1 MEVDSNKYS
10 YDVQEAE
17 DEYETIPKRPIRNE
31 VQLEIHDTIPVG
43 RKGLFFIIGIQVF
56 IILILIILLGINGVT
71 LSQLN
76 TVDMC
81 DSTGATTGDST
92 GASTAGVG
100 GDTSTAQ
107 ILNVTQE
114 LLNQRNN
121 DAKVTEAL
129 YQVLASNM
137 TQVLQQLMYTQG
149 NSEQLNTHTNILQG
163 LNKNISQVSQQ
174 LGSTEAKVD
183 GMRSVVD
190 EHLVHTLNMSDVL
203 NQVKNTTGQSAQRL
217 INIVNTLSNLQ
228 DTSTSTAGVVDGIL
242 VIAEDLLQLQNVSS
256 LLNSITPVSC
266 KDVKEVLPNSPSGW
280 YHINNQNTYCNMEEL
295 CGSGGGWTRL
305 GYLDMTDASQ
315 SCPSGFRLYQS
326 GGVRACGRTL
336 TYASCS
342 PIITFPTNGI
352 GYTQIC
358 GRVKGYQK
366 GSTDAIYPNSQH
378 NNINSYYL
386 DGVSITRGH
395 PREHIWSFIGGVFS
409 VRSADSNCPCNTNAF
424 QANYV
429 QSFIGNNYY
438 CESGNPNT
446 WWSNSLY
453 PNDPLWDGQ
462 NCPSLEAPCCTNPNL
477 PWFFRDFG
485 NATSSEDLE
494 LRVCGD
500 EGWNDEDNPVGEYEI
515 YVK

>member
-1 MEVDSNKYS
+1 MEVDDSKHLYEVDQ
-10 YDVQEAE
+10 YDGKDDFPQ
-17 DEYETIPKRPIRNE
+17 RP
-31 VQLEIHDTIPVG
+31 VTSLQIHDSVPAG
-43 RKGLFFIIGIQVF
+43 RKGLFCLVGIQVF
-56 IILILIILLGINGVT
+56 IILILIILLGVNGVT
-71 LSQLN
+71 LTHLN
-76 TVDMC
+76 TADTC
-81 DSTGATTGDST
+81 GST
-92 GASTAGVG
+92 GASTG
-100 GDTSTAQ
+100 GLTSSESTSQ
-107 ILNVTQE
+107 IGEILNATRENSRKLNSITNYTTNDWTNTQSQSNA
-114 LLNQRNN
+114 LNSLMNATQTINN
-121 DAKVTEAL
+121 QIREVMSKV
-129 YQVLASNM
+129 SN
-137 TQVLQQLMYTQG
+137 
-149 NSEQLNTHTNILQG
+149 S
-163 LNKNISQVSQQ
+163 S
-174 LGSTEAKVD
+174 AKVD
-183 GMRSVVD
+183 DIQDFADQQVIDTQNISDTLQMVLQKTGDSANRLTSIVGSLSNVESNGITTASVVND
-190 EHLVHTLNMSDVL
+190 
-203 NQVKNTTGQSAQRL
+203 
-217 INIVNTLSNLQ
+217 
-228 DTSTSTAGVVDGIL
+228 IL
-242 VIAEDLLQLQNVSS
+242 VIAEELLELQNASS
-256 LLNSITPVSC
+256 LFNSIRPVSC
-266 KDVKEVLPNSPSGW
+266 QDIKAVQPNSPTGY
-280 YHINNQNTYCNMEEL
+280 YHVNSRTIYCNMDTL
-295 CGSGGGWTRL
+295 CNSTGGWTRI

-326 GGVRACGRTL
+326 GGVRACGRGP

-386 DGVSITRGH
+386 DGVSLTRGH
-395 PREHIWSFIGGVFS
+395 PREHIWSFIGGVYS
-409 VRSADSNCPCNTNAF
+409 VRSSHANCPCNTNAF

-438 CESGNPNT
+438 CESGNPNS

-500 EGWNDEDNPVGEYEI
+500 EGWNNEDNPVGEYEI